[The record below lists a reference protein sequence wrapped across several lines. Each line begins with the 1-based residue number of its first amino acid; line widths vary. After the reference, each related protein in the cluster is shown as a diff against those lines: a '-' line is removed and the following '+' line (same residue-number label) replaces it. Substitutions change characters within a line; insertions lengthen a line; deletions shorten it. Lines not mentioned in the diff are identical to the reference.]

1 MSIKVGALFR
11 LFVSV
16 ALIVFVLSRAE
27 LAVVGETIVAADAFL
42 ILLAFLCFFVSN
54 AFSVARWR
62 IMLAAHGTKPSFG
75 YLYSSFMIGVFFNQ
89 ILPTTVG
96 GDVAR
101 YHYTSGAGRGKA
113 FSAVFMDR
121 VFGVVSLA
129 MFTFAGL
136 VFTRR
141 LGAVPDRI
149 LEAVALLLALGVVAI
164 TVIFL
169 LPEAE
174 FERIRRLYR
183 FLPAKL
189 ATFVDK
195 TFAAFAAYRGRRD
208 VVFAALGLSLLLQCI
223 VVLHY
228 YLIGHA
234 LDLGIP
240 LYAYVYIVPV
250 AVIIMMLPIS
260 INGIGVRE
268 SVFALLLGAHG
279 AGTSATLAFS
289 WIVYGLILVHGLVGG
304 VVFAFARRTRS
315 TP

>member
-1 MSIKVGALFR
+1 MSIKAGSLFR

-16 ALIVFVLSRAE
+16 ALIAFVLSRAE
-27 LAVVGETIVAADAFL
+27 LAVVGETIVTADPFF
-42 ILLAFLCFFVSN
+42 ILLAFLSFFVSN
-54 AFSVARWR
+54 ACSVARWQ
-62 IMLAAHGTKPSFG
+62 IMLAAHGTKPGFG

-101 YHYTSGAGRGKA
+101 YHYTSGVGRGKA

-129 MFTFAGL
+129 MFAFAGL

-141 LGAVPDRI
+141 FSVVPDRI
-149 LEAVALLLALGVVAI
+149 IEPVALLLALGVVAI

-169 LPEAE
+169 LPQAQ

-183 FLPAKL
+183 LLPAKL
-189 ATFVDK
+189 ANFVDK
-195 TFAAFAAYRGRRD
+195 TFSAFAAYRGRRD
-208 VVFAALGLSLLLQCI
+208 VVFAALGLSLLLQC
-223 VVLHY
+223 VVVTHFF
-228 YLIGHA
+228 LISQA
-234 LDLGIP
+234 LDLEVP
-240 LYAYVYIVPV
+240 FYAYVYIVPV

-279 AGTSATLAFS
+279 AGTSETLAFS
-289 WIVYGLILVHGLVGG
+289 WISYGLILVHGLVGG
-304 VVFAFARRTRS
+304 IVFAVVRRTRS
-315 TP
+315 TS